1 MVFNVLLYISL
12 GIFILGLIYKVYT
25 WFSLKIGISAQD
37 FTPSQ
42 RFSAAIKGTVGVVF
56 SSKILLLIKAF
67 ILDVLLQKSILKEDF
82 LRWMMHM
89 LLYGGFMLL
98 LLMHALEK
106 FISAKLFSGYYS
118 TVNPFMFLRDFF
130 GFMVVVGIGIA
141 IIRRFILKVPRLKT
155 SGMDVYAIF
164 ILVVIIFSG
173 ILLEGVKITSHTAF
187 QGMVE
192 DYAGLTEEDDA
203 EEIEALESYWVEKFD
218 VVSPNVQGPFEEEI
232 LEQGMESH
240 EANCAECHSPPGWA
254 FTGYAVAKTIKP
266 MALTL
271 DNVDATNILWYI
283 HFLACFIGLAYLP
296 FSKMFHII
304 STPVS
309 LLANAVMEKE
319 TADPANVVTRQAME
333 LDACTHCGT
342 CSLRC
347 SASTAF
353 DVLGNEYILPSE
365 KMTFLKALAKGKS
378 LSDDKLHAIQEGVYL
393 CTNCDRCTVV
403 CPSGINLKELW
414 FNVRE
419 DLLQRGLPELLTLSP
434 FSFYRGLNRNSIA
447 ADDYQKP
454 IEAASR
460 AVAGNFE
467 QVMDK
472 TTPISLSDRDSDI
485 ANKLPGAVTF
495 SHCFG
500 CQSCTT
506 VCPVVMNYE
515 NPQEVLGLLPHQIMN
530 CLGLGLT
537 EMATGPQMLWDCVT
551 CYQCQEHCPQNV
563 KVTDILFQLK
573 NLAVKNACRPSEE
586 DVAALEEDV
595 AALEED
601 VAALE
606 EDVAASEEDVTASEA
621 V

>member
-12 GIFILGLIYKVYT
+12 GIFILGLIYKVYA

-37 FTPSQ
+37 YTPSQ
-42 RFSAAIKGTVGVVF
+42 RFSAAVKGTVGVIF
-56 SSKILLLIKAF
+56 SSKILRLIKAF
-67 ILDVLLQKSILKEDF
+67 ILDVVMQKKILKEDF

-98 LLMHALEK
+98 LLMHALEN
-106 FISAKLFSGYYS
+106 FISAKLFSDYYS
-118 TVNPFMFLRDFF
+118 TVNPFMFLRDLF
-130 GFMVVVGIGIA
+130 GFMVVIGIGIA
-141 IIRRFILKVPRLKT
+141 IFRRFVMKVPRLKT

-164 ILVVIIFSG
+164 IVVVIIFSG
-173 ILLEGVKITSHTAF
+173 ILLEGVKITSHSEF
-187 QGMVE
+187 QAMVE
-192 DYAGLTEEDDA
+192 DYAGLDEEDDA

-218 VVSPNVQGPFEEEI
+218 VVSPNVQAPFDEDI
-232 LEQGMESH
+232 LEAGLESH
-240 EANCAECHSPPGWA
+240 EANCAECHSRPGWA

-266 MALTL
+266 FALTL
-271 DNVDATNILWYI
+271 DNVDTANILWYI

-319 TADPANVVTRQAME
+319 TADPANIVTRQAME

-347 SASTAF
+347 SASTSF
-353 DVLGNEYILPSE
+353 DVLGNEYILPAE
-365 KMTFLKALAKGKS
+365 KMTFLKTLAKGKD
-378 LSDDKLHAIQEGVYL
+378 LSDDQLDAIQEGVYL

-419 DLLQRGLPELLTLSP
+419 DLLQRGRPEMLTLSP
-434 FSFYRGLNRNSIA
+434 FSFYRGLNRNNIA
-447 ADDYQKP
+447 VDDYYQP

-460 AVAGNFE
+460 SVACNFE
-467 QVMDK
+467 QLMDK
-472 TTPISLSDRDSDI
+472 TTPISLSDTERDVSSQ
-485 ANKLPGAVTF
+485 LPGADTF
-495 SHCFG
+495 THCFG
-500 CQSCTT
+500 CQTCTT

-515 NPQEVLGLLPHQIMN
+515 NPQEVVGLLPHQIMN

-537 EMATGPQMLWDCVT
+537 EMATGTQMLWDCLT

-563 KVTDILFQLK
+563 KVTDVLYDLK
-573 NLAVKNACRPSEE
+573 NLSIKNACMPSKEASE
-586 DVAALEEDV
+586 VSESASIP
-595 AALEED
+595 
-601 VAALE
+601 LE
-606 EDVAASEEDVTASEA
+606 EDVAASEEFEESKMT
-621 V
+621 

>member
-12 GIFILGLIYKVYT
+12 GIFILGLIYKFYT
-25 WFSLKIGISAQD
+25 WFTLKIGISARD
-37 FTPSQ
+37 YTPSQ
-42 RFSAAIKGTVGVVF
+42 RFSSAVKGTAGVIF

-67 ILDVLLQKSILKEDF
+67 ILDVLLQKRILKEDF

-98 LLMHALEK
+98 LLMHALEN
-106 FISAKLFSGYYS
+106 FISAKLFSDYYS
-118 TVNPFMFLRDFF
+118 TVNPFMFLRDLF

-141 IIRRFILKVPRLKT
+141 IFRRFIMKVPRLKT
-155 SGMDVYAIF
+155 SGMDVYAIA
-164 ILVVIIFSG
+164 IVVVIIFSG

-187 QGMVE
+187 QDMVA
-192 DYAGLTEEDDA
+192 DYASLDAEDDA
-203 EEIEALESYWVEKFD
+203 EEIEALESYWVKNFD
-218 VVSPNVQGPFEEEI
+218 VVSPNVQGPFEAEI
-232 LEQGMESH
+232 LEQGLESH
-240 EANCAECHSPPGWA
+240 EANCAECHSRPGWA

-271 DNVDATNILWYI
+271 DNVDTANILWYI

-296 FSKMFHII
+296 FSKMFHLI

-319 TADPANVVTRQAME
+319 TADPANIVTRQAME

-347 SASTAF
+347 SAQTSF
-353 DVLGNEYILPSE
+353 DILGNEYILPAE
-365 KMTFLKALAKGKS
+365 KMTFLKDLAKGKD
-378 LSDDKLHAIQEGVYL
+378 LSDDTLHAIQEGVYL

-403 CPSGINLKELW
+403 CPSGINLRELW

-419 DLLQRGLPELLTLSP
+419 DLIQRGLPELLMLSP
-434 FSFYRGLNRNSIA
+434 FSFYRGLNRNNIG

-454 IEAASR
+454 IETASR
-460 AVAGNFE
+460 SAACNFE
-467 QVMDK
+467 QAMDK
-472 TTPISLSDRDSDI
+472 TQPISLSDRETDVSSQ
-485 ANKLPGAVTF
+485 LPGAATF

-500 CQSCTT
+500 CQTCTT
-506 VCPVVMNYE
+506 VCPAVMAYE
-515 NPQEVLGLLPHQIMN
+515 NPQETLGLLPHQIMN

-537 EMATGPQMLWDCVT
+537 EMATGPQMLWDCLT

-563 KVTDILFQLK
+563 KVTDVLYHLK
-573 NLAVKNACRPSEE
+573 NLSIKNACRPSEE
-586 DVAALEEDV
+586 EAEP
-595 AALEED
+595 
-601 VAALE
+601 
-606 EDVAASEEDVTASEA
+606 SEA
-621 V
+621 VEETDMT

>member
-37 FTPSQ
+37 YTLSQ
-42 RFSAAIKGTVGVVF
+42 RFSAAVKGTVGVVF

-67 ILDVLLQKSILKEDF
+67 ILDVLLQRRILKEDF
-82 LRWMMHM
+82 LRWLMHM

-106 FISAKLFSGYYS
+106 FISAKLFSDYYS
-118 TVNPFMFLRDFF
+118 TVNPFMFLRDLF
-130 GFMVVVGIGIA
+130 GFMVVIGIGIA
-141 IIRRFILKVPRLKT
+141 ILRRFIMKVPRLKT

-164 ILVVIIFSG
+164 IVVVIIFSG
-173 ILLEGVKITSHTAF
+173 IFLEGVKITSHTAF
-187 QGMVE
+187 QGMVT
-192 DYAGLTEEDDA
+192 DYAGLDEDSDA
-203 EEIEALESYWVEKFD
+203 EEIEALESYWVENYAL
-218 VVSPNVQGPFEEEI
+218 VSPNVQGPFDEDI

-240 EANCAECHSPPGWA
+240 EENCAGCHSRPEWA

-266 MALTL
+266 IALAL
-271 DNVDATNILWYI
+271 DNADATNILWYI

-319 TADPANVVTRQAME
+319 TSDPANVVTRQAME

-347 SASTAF
+347 SASTSF

-365 KMTFLKALAKGKS
+365 KMTFLKTLAKGKK
-378 LSDDKLHAIQEGVYL
+378 LSDDKLHAILEGVYL

-419 DLLQRGLPELLTLSP
+419 DLIQRELPELLMLSP
-434 FSFYRGLNRNSIA
+434 FSFYRGLNRNHIA
-447 ADDYQKP
+447 ADEYRTP
-454 IEAASR
+454 IETAGR
-460 AVAGNFE
+460 AVACNFE
-467 QVMDK
+467 QAMDK
-472 TTPISLSDRDSDI
+472 SVPISLSDKEKDVSSQ
-485 ANKLPGAVTF
+485 LPGAETF
-495 SHCFG
+495 VHCFG
-500 CQSCTT
+500 CQTCTT

-515 NPQEVLGLLPHQIMN
+515 NPQEVVGLLPHQIMN

-537 EMATGPQMLWDCVT
+537 EMATGPQMLWDCLT
-551 CYQCQEHCPQNV
+551 CYQCQEHCPQSV
-563 KVTDILFQLK
+563 KVTDVLYQLK
-573 NLAVKNACRPSEE
+573 NLSIKNACMPSEE
-586 DVAALEEDV
+586 AADVSESVSLPLEED
-595 AALEED
+595 AAP
-601 VAALE
+601 
-606 EDVAASEEDVTASEA
+606 SEA
-621 V
+621 IEEPNMT

>member
-37 FTPSQ
+37 YTPSQ
-42 RFSAAIKGTVGVVF
+42 RFSAAIKGTVGVIF

-67 ILDVLLQKSILKEDF
+67 ILDVVLQKKILKEDF

-98 LLMHALEK
+98 LLMHALEN
-106 FISAKLFSGYYS
+106 FISAKLFSDYYS
-118 TVNPFMFLRDFF
+118 TVNPFMFLRDLF

-141 IIRRFILKVPRLKT
+141 IFRRFIIKVPRLKT
-155 SGMDVYAIF
+155 SGMDFYAIF
-164 ILVVIIFSG
+164 IVMVIIFSG

-187 QGMVE
+187 QDMIE
-192 DYAGLTEEDDA
+192 DYASLDAEDDA

-218 VVSPNVQGPFEEEI
+218 TVSPNVQGPFEAEI
-232 LEQGMESH
+232 LEQGLESH

-271 DNVDATNILWYI
+271 DNVDAANILWYI
-283 HFLACFIGLAYLP
+283 HFLACFIGMAYLP

-319 TADPANVVTRQAME
+319 TADPANVVTRQVME

-347 SASTAF
+347 SASTSF

-365 KMTFLKALAKGKS
+365 KMTFLKVLAKGKD

-419 DLLQRGLPELLTLSP
+419 DLIQRGLPELLTLSP
-434 FSFYRGLNRNSIA
+434 FSFYRGLNRNNIS
-447 ADDYQKP
+447 ADEYRKP
-454 IEAASR
+454 IETANR
-460 AVAGNFE
+460 AVACNFK

-472 TTPISLSDRDSDI
+472 TKPISLSDREIDVSSQ
-485 ANKLPGAVTF
+485 LPGADTF

-500 CQSCTT
+500 CQTCTT
-506 VCPVVMNYE
+506 VCPTVMNYE
-515 NPQEVLGLLPHQIMN
+515 NPQEILGLLPHQIMN

-537 EMATGPQMLWDCVT
+537 EMATGPQMLWDCLT

-563 KVTDILFQLK
+563 KVTDVLYHLK
-573 NLAVKNACRPSEE
+573 NLAIKNACRPSEE
-586 DVAALEEDV
+586 EAEVSESASLPLEED
-595 AALEED
+595 AAP
-601 VAALE
+601 
-606 EDVAASEEDVTASEA
+606 SEA

>member
-25 WFSLKIGISAQD
+25 WFSMKIGISAQD
-37 FTPSQ
+37 YTPSQ
-42 RFSAAIKGTVGVVF
+42 RFSAAIKGTFGVIF
-56 SSKILLLIKAF
+56 SSKIVLLIKAF
-67 ILDVLLQKSILKEDF
+67 ILDVLLQKRILKEDF

-98 LLMHALEK
+98 LLMHALEN
-106 FISAKLFSGYYS
+106 FISAKLFSDYYS
-118 TVNPFMFLRDFF
+118 TVNPFMFLRDLF

-141 IIRRFILKVPRLKT
+141 IFRRFVMKVPRLKT

-173 ILLEGVKITSHTAF
+173 ILLEGVKITSYTAF

-192 DYAGLTEEDDA
+192 DYASLDAEDDA
-203 EEIEALESYWVEKFD
+203 EEIEALESYWVENFD
-218 VVSPNVQGPFEEEI
+218 TVSPNVKGPFEAEM
-232 LEQGMESH
+232 LEAGLESH

-254 FTGYAVAKTIKP
+254 FTGFAVAKTIKP
-266 MALTL
+266 ISLAL
-271 DNVDATNILWYI
+271 DNVDMANILWYI
-283 HFLACFIGLAYLP
+283 HFLACFIGMAYIP

-319 TADPANVVTRQAME
+319 TADPANVVTRQVME

-347 SASTAF
+347 SASTSF

-365 KMTFLKALAKGKS
+365 KLTFLKALAKGKD
-378 LSDDKLHAIQEGVYL
+378 LSDDKLRAIQEGVYL

-419 DLLQRGLPELLTLSP
+419 DLIQRGQPELLTLSP
-434 FSFYRGLNRNSIA
+434 FSFYRGLNRNNIA
-447 ADDYQKP
+447 ADEYLKP
-454 IEAASR
+454 IETANR
-460 AVAGNFE
+460 AVACNFE

-472 TTPISLSDRDSDI
+472 TTPISLSDREPDVSSQ
-485 ANKLPGAVTF
+485 LPGAETF

-500 CQSCTT
+500 CQTCTT
-506 VCPVVMNYE
+506 VCPAVMNYE
-515 NPQEVLGLLPHQIMN
+515 NPQEILGLLPHQIMN

-537 EMATGPQMLWDCVT
+537 EMATGPQMLWDCLT

-563 KVTDILFQLK
+563 KVTDVLYRLK
-573 NLAVKNACRPSEE
+573 NLSIKNACMPSEE
-586 DVAALEEDV
+586 EAAP
-595 AALEED
+595 
-601 VAALE
+601 
-606 EDVAASEEDVTASEA
+606 SETV
-621 V
+621 

>member
-25 WFSLKIGISAQD
+25 WCSMKIGISAQD
-37 FTPSQ
+37 YTPSQ
-42 RFSAAIKGTVGVVF
+42 RFSAAVKGTVGVVF
-56 SSKILLLIKAF
+56 SSKILLFIKAF
-67 ILDVLLQKSILKEDF
+67 ILDVLLQKRILKESF
-82 LRWMMHM
+82 SRWIMHM

-106 FISAKLFSGYYS
+106 FVSAKLFSDYYS

-141 IIRRFILKVPRLKT
+141 IFRRFIMKVPRLKT

-164 ILVVIIFSG
+164 IVVVIIFSG

-187 QGMVE
+187 QGMVM
-192 DYAGLTEEDDA
+192 DYAGLDEDGDA

-232 LEQGMESH
+232 LEQGMVSH
-240 EANCAECHSPPGWA
+240 EVNCAECHSPPGWA

-271 DNVDATNILWYI
+271 DNADAANILWYI

-319 TADPANVVTRQAME
+319 TSDPANVVTRQAME

-353 DVLGNEYILPSE
+353 DVLGNEYILPAE
-365 KMTFLKALAKGKS
+365 KMTFLKTLAKGKE

-419 DLLQRGLPELLTLSP
+419 DLIQRELPELLTLSP
-434 FSFYRGLNRNSIA
+434 FSFYRGLNRNNIA
-447 ADDYQKP
+447 AADYQKP
-454 IEAASR
+454 IETASR
-460 AVAGNFE
+460 AVACNFE
-467 QVMDK
+467 QAMDK
-472 TTPISLSDRDSDI
+472 SIPISLSDRERDVSSQ
-485 ANKLPGAVTF
+485 LPGAETF
-495 SHCFG
+495 VHCFG
-500 CQSCTT
+500 CQTCTT

-515 NPQEVLGLLPHQIMN
+515 NPQEVVGLLPHQIMN

-537 EMATGPQMLWDCVT
+537 EMATGPQMLWDCLT

-563 KVTDILFQLK
+563 KVTDVLYQLK
-573 NLAVKNACRPSEE
+573 NLSIKNACMPSKEE
-586 DVAALEEDV
+586 AEVSESASLPLEED
-595 AALEED
+595 AAP
-601 VAALE
+601 
-606 EDVAASEEDVTASEA
+606 SEA
-621 V
+621 IEESNMT

>member
-12 GIFILGLIYKVYT
+12 GIFILGLIYKIYT

-37 FTPSQ
+37 YSPSQ
-42 RFSAAIKGTVGVVF
+42 RFSAAVKGTVGVIF

-67 ILDVLLQKSILKEDF
+67 ILDVVLQRKILKESF
-82 LRWMMHM
+82 LRWLMHM

-106 FISAKLFSGYYS
+106 FISAKLFSDYYS
-118 TVNPFMFLRDFF
+118 TVNPFMFLRDLF
-130 GFMVVVGIGIA
+130 GFMVVIGIGIA
-141 IIRRFILKVPRLKT
+141 ILRRFIMKVPRLKT

-164 ILVVIIFSG
+164 IVVVIIFSG
-173 ILLEGVKITSHTAF
+173 ISLEGVKITSHTSF
-187 QGMVE
+187 QYMVE
-192 DYAGLTEEDDA
+192 DYAGLDEDADA
-203 EEIEALESYWVEKFD
+203 EEIEALESYWVENYA
-218 VVSPNVQGPFEEEI
+218 VVSPNVQGPFDEDI
-232 LEQGMESH
+232 LEQGMDSH
-240 EANCAECHSPPGWA
+240 EAYCAECHSRPGWA
-254 FTGYAVAKTIKP
+254 FTGYAVARTIKP
-266 MALTL
+266 IALAL
-271 DNVDATNILWYI
+271 DDVDTANILWYI

-319 TADPANVVTRQAME
+319 TSAPANVVTRQAME

-347 SASTAF
+347 SASTSF

-365 KMTFLKALAKGKS
+365 KMTFLKTLAKGKK

-419 DLLQRGLPELLTLSP
+419 ELIQRELPELLTLSP
-434 FSFYRGLNRNSIA
+434 FSFYRGLNRNHIA
-447 ADDYQKP
+447 ADEYRTP
-454 IEAASR
+454 IETASR
-460 AVAGNFE
+460 AVACNFE
-467 QVMDK
+467 QAMDK
-472 TTPISLSDRDSDI
+472 SVPISLSDKEKDVPSQ
-485 ANKLPGAVTF
+485 LPGAETF
-495 SHCFG
+495 VHCFG
-500 CQSCTT
+500 CQTCTT

-515 NPQEVLGLLPHQIMN
+515 NPQEVVGLLPHQIMN

-537 EMATGPQMLWDCVT
+537 EMATGPQMLWDCLT
-551 CYQCQEHCPQNV
+551 CYQCQEHCPQSV
-563 KVTDILFQLK
+563 KVTDVLYCLK
-573 NLAVKNACRPSEE
+573 NLSIKNACMPSGEE
-586 DVAALEEDV
+586 AEVSESASLPLEED
-595 AALEED
+595 AAP
-601 VAALE
+601 
-606 EDVAASEEDVTASEA
+606 SEA
-621 V
+621 IEESNMT

>member
-25 WFSLKIGISAQD
+25 WFSMKIGISAQD
-37 FTPSQ
+37 YTPSQ
-42 RFSAAIKGTVGVVF
+42 RFSSAIKGTFGVIF
-56 SSKILLLIKAF
+56 STKIFLLIKAF
-67 ILDVLLQKSILKEDF
+67 ILDVLLQKRILKEDF

-98 LLMHALEK
+98 LLMHALEN
-106 FISAKLFSGYYS
+106 FISAKLFSDYYS

-141 IIRRFILKVPRLKT
+141 ILRRFIMKVPRLKT

-164 ILVVIIFSG
+164 IVVVIIFSG

-187 QGMVE
+187 VGMVE
-192 DYAGLTEEDDA
+192 DYAGLDAEDDA

-218 VVSPNVQGPFEEEI
+218 VVSPDVQGPFEEEM
-232 LEQGMESH
+232 LEEGMESH
-240 EANCAECHSPPGWA
+240 EANCAECHSRPGWA

-271 DNVDATNILWYI
+271 DNVDAANILWYI

-319 TADPANVVTRQAME
+319 TADPANIVTRQAME

-365 KMTFLKALAKGKS
+365 KMMFLKALAKGKD
-378 LSDDKLHAIQEGVYL
+378 LSDDKLNAIQEGVYL

-419 DLLQRGLPELLTLSP
+419 DLIQRELPELLTLSP
-434 FSFYRGLNRNSIA
+434 FSFYRGLNRNNIA
-447 ADDYQKP
+447 ADEYQKP
-454 IEAASR
+454 IDAASR
-460 AVAGNFE
+460 AVACNFE
-467 QVMDK
+467 QAMDK
-472 TTPISLSDRDSDI
+472 SIPISLSGRERDVSSQ
-485 ANKLPGAVTF
+485 LPGAETF
-495 SHCFG
+495 VHCFG
-500 CQSCTT
+500 CQTCTT
-506 VCPVVMNYE
+506 VCPVVMNYD
-515 NPQEVLGLLPHQIMN
+515 NPQEAVGLLPHQIMN

-537 EMATGPQMLWDCVT
+537 EMATGPQMLWDCLT

-563 KVTDILFQLK
+563 KVTDVLYHLK
-573 NLAVKNACRPSEE
+573 NFSIKNACMPSKEE
-586 DVAALEEDV
+586 AEISESASLPLEED
-595 AALEED
+595 AAP
-601 VAALE
+601 
-606 EDVAASEEDVTASEA
+606 SEA
-621 V
+621 VEESNMT